1 MTIKELEALI
11 EKQFSH
17 SLSTLPPQFH
27 LSDYRLQVQ
36 LTNQNGRRTRSN
48 ASAEKYWSP
57 ESDEIRISFEPAT
70 PEPARRIESKAP
82 EVEVERVPPAPALPT
97 DLCELLR
104 QLDNAE
110 KRPGYDFVAL
120 KWFRD
125 AVLPA
130 VRPEWSDP
138 DARNNALRAAIDRG
152 LVRTNKVPNPKSPAF
167 PVTAVRL
174 NRSADE
180 VCGVLGASGG
190 EAGPRFRPLPIRGEP
205 LSSSILRERR

>member
-1 MTIKELEALI
+1 MTIKELEALF
-11 EKQFSH
+11 ERPFSQ
-17 SLSTLPPQFH
+17 SLNALPPQFR

-36 LTNQNGRRTRSN
+36 LTNRDGRRTRSN

-57 ESDEIRISFEPAT
+57 ESDQIRISFVPVT
-70 PEPARRIESKAP
+70 PKAAPRIEPKAP
-82 EVEVERVPPAPALPT
+82 EVEVERVPRAPALPE
-97 DLCELLR
+97 DLCALVR

-130 VRPEWSDP
+130 VRPEWSDA
-138 DARNNALRAAIDRG
+138 DARSNALRDAIDRG
-152 LVRTNKVPNPKSPAF
+152 LVRTNKVPNPKSPSF

-180 VCGVLGASGG
+180 ACAILGASSG

-205 LSSSILRERR
+205 LSNSILRERR

>member
-1 MTIKELEALI
+1 MTIKELEALF
-11 EKQFSH
+11 ERLFSQ
-17 SLSTLPPQFH
+17 SLNTLPPQFR

-36 LTNQNGRRTRSN
+36 LTNQSGRRTRSN

-57 ESDEIRISFEPAT
+57 ESDEIRISFEPAA
-70 PEPARRIESKAP
+70 PEPAPRIEPKAR
-82 EVEVERVPPAPALPT
+82 EVEVERVPRAPALPAA
-97 DLCELLR
+97 LCDLLR

-130 VRPEWSDP
+130 VRPEWSDA
-138 DARNNALRAAIDRG
+138 DARNNALRDAIDRD
-152 LVRTNKVPNPKSPAF
+152 LVRTNKVPNPKSPSF

-174 NRSADE
+174 NRSADD
-180 VCGVLGASGG
+180 VCGVLGASSG

>member
-1 MTIKELEALI
+1 MTIKELEDFFAR
-11 EKQFSH
+11 QFSQ
-17 SLSTLPPQFH
+17 SLNALPPQFR
-27 LSDYRLQVQ
+27 LSDYRLQVE
-36 LTNQNGRRTRSN
+36 LTDQNGRRTRNN
-48 ASAEKYWSP
+48 ASAEKNWSP

-70 PEPARRIESKAP
+70 PEPAPRIEPKAP
-82 EVEVERVPPAPALPT
+82 EVEVERFPPAPALPA
-97 DLCELLR
+97 DLCALLR

-130 VRPEWSDP
+130 VRPEWSDA
-138 DARNNALRAAIDRG
+138 DARNNALRDAIDRG
-152 LVRTNKVPNPKSPAF
+152 LVRTNKVPNPKSPLF

-174 NRSADE
+174 NRSDE
-180 VCGVLGASGG
+180 KVCAVLGSDGS

-205 LSSSILRERR
+205 LSNSILRERR